1 MNLPLIDAAE
11 YFLNLKQAAGEAL
24 PAVEE
29 APAED
34 GLLQALSEA
43 AKSKL
48 GLAIAYRVYSE
59 SLRDPSNSAIG
70 EHFKEHSEDCLNDVD
85 FFVRRSSV
93 MSGGASLEGV
103 ESPPASGDLTEIL
116 QVLSKMEEAN
126 LQLMSELVV
135 LLEGNPSKYE
145 VEAMMAK
152 DQHHLDDLTQHMPVA
167 PELPSVAEELP
178 SVEEAAPPGVIGP
191 AKVAA
196 AKATGL
202 KRVGQIFSGSRVR
215 GLKEEGDASVRAG
228 QEYLK
233 KSKSHR
239 EVQHKLLRDRPNNE
253 RPGFRELLSEGRAN
267 AARNK
272 GGDHVDHGKAL
283 RNEAIKERAKQ
294 VGAIGGT
301 AAAATGAAV
310 GAHKLLSK
318 KEAGV
323 SASKGLARVGELLT
337 GSRAKKLT
345 KASDKAL
352 TAASSHLS
360 KAEGHA
366 LTSRKALDKNLLHTG
381 RKAHEASKASF
392 STGSRTLDRSQALH
406 AGAKAE
412 SGRVLK
418 TRVGVGTTVA
428 GAAGGTGALLHGKK
442 NEGGSSAQ
450 GDGKIASMQVILQNA
465 AAKRHHGKEKT
476 SEMGA
481 AAMGQHSPVAPPA
494 PLNGAAAGQHPKLA
508 QRTYDMG
515 GSKRDGKAYS
525 MHTTPDDYEL
535 SQLISSKMDGDLR
548 GVRGKAKNE
557 GMLVGSG
564 LGAVKGLKAGK
575 GWGGGEV
582 IRTGG
587 GGGTVIGT
595 FGSGGKMPKG
605 MGADIRE
612 NQGMIRD
619 ELRGQGIKIGGLAQA
634 AQAGAGRLAGAVP
647 HIGSALQWAAHGAA
661 PAALAA
667 GAAGAVGG
675 AVAGGEGHR
684 LSGALKGG
692 VGAGIVGGA
701 AGGLAGAGAHRFAT
715 RALSA
720 AAPKLAADK
729 IGYRWDNESD
739 ESVARYADHG
749 SDGLRYGAPI
759 AGGVTGALMGRTPA
773 GRVVG
778 AVAGAGLGHLV
789 GVSENSKLRN
799 MARAEEIQR
808 HQHRLARAGQSAEGK
823 KEAADKSDS
832 ELAETGR
839 QRAVANLASG
849 FTSDKHTS
857 GERHGT
863 LAGRLG
869 GAAVGAGA
877 GALASKGATLPVRLA
892 AGMGGAVIGGSMGGQ
907 IGKTIGSDHDAEKFW
922 ANHKEAAGVGSALA
936 GMGEKAVAA
945 LGKRGITHAGQLGG
959 TLTHAAVGA
968 LPGAVIGAAGGAAA
982 GGEGHRL
989 SGALTGGVLG
999 GAAGAA
1005 AGAGGKKLLTK
1016 ALDKA
1021 NTAHDPFG
1029 ALKGPIRPGTGSL
1042 DHLVPHAGATP
1053 SLHAAPDLSHFAPP
1067 GAAPLAH
1074 GAPTNAI
1081 PAGPRR
1087 PATATDFHVPAATP
1101 APEPMASA
1109 SLAAPDVSKFNKP
1122 RWKIAQAKQ
1131 AGLVDSARSL
1141 ISRVTS
1147 RPTVSGI
1154 GKTLQSVEH
1163 SGEGL
1168 ARKALSAT
1176 TAPGLATHVPVPT
1189 TGTLPSAVSYLH
1201 APSGGSTLDLDLH
1214 HMAQEKRFHDSQPSW
1229 ARKAITESKYVRP
1242 SGTAPDLP
1250 TPSSAGRMTPEVAAA
1265 LARASK
1271 NPGETAAQ
1279 AMVRLSKVAAM
1290 RQLGYSSSGSAL
1302 VRGDKEMSPVLGK
1315 RVIRNAKQVWDKA
1328 VKQAMGEEAPVEQY
1342 LQEEAAGRQAQEAAE
1357 SDYLRQQ
1364 LQQTSQQLEQTQ
1376 AQVQEQGAQVGE
1388 MQGTIE
1394 QLQGQQAEQAQAA
1407 DAAVQTARQTA
1418 EAAMSQSM
1426 QRSAELMKQ
1435 TQLAAGLQNAAAT
1448 MKEQLMALSQTPVPP
1463 ATVGEA
1469 GELDAA
1475 AQQQVGQD
1483 QAMEEQAA
1491 MEEEAQMAAAQGA
1504 PPAAAPTAPPAAPK
1518 TASLGRAMGGA
1529 GQVLSKAPS
1538 GVAGAVLGAGLAAG
1552 TNAMIRGGHETAF
1565 LQDAV
1570 RKLEQKHQGGFATGM
1585 ALAEARMR
1593 AEQSSV
1599 MDQHPGKAAL
1609 IAAARGARAGF
1620 AVDTTL
1626 RSIIS

>member
-11 YFLNLKQAAGEAL
+11 FFLNLKQAAGEIL

-29 APAED
+29 HADEG

-167 PELPSVAEELP
+167 PELPSVEEAAP
-178 SVEEAAPPGVIGP
+178 AAAPPGVIGP
-191 AKVAA
+191 AKLG
-196 AKATGL
+196 AKKGL
-202 KRVGQIFSGSRVR
+202 ERVKEVFTGSRAKR
-215 GLKEEGDASVRAG
+215 LWDG
-228 QEYLK
+228 
-233 KSKSHR
+233 
-239 EVQHKLLRDRPNNE
+239 
-253 RPGFRELLSEGRAN
+253 
-267 AARNK
+267 AARAMYRTSMR
-272 GGDHVDHGKAL
+272 GPDDPGVGRGIARATML
-283 RNEAIKERAKQ
+283 GVGAVKERAKQ

-301 AAAATGAAV
+301 AAGVV
-310 GAHKLLSK
+310 GAGVGAKKLLSK
-318 KEAGV
+318 K
-323 SASKGLARVGELLT
+323 
-337 GSRAKKLT
+337 
-345 KASDKAL
+345 D
-352 TAASSHLS
+352 
-360 KAEGHA
+360 
-366 LTSRKALDKNLLHTG
+366 D
-381 RKAHEASKASF
+381 
-392 STGSRTLDRSQALH
+392 
-406 AGAKAE
+406 
-412 SGRVLK
+412 
-418 TRVGVGTTVA
+418 
-428 GAAGGTGALLHGKK
+428 
-442 NEGGSSAQ
+442 
-450 GDGKIASMQVILQNA
+450 
-465 AAKRHHGKEKT
+465 GKEKT
-476 SEMGA
+476 SELGA

-535 SQLISSKMDGDLR
+535 SQLIISKMDGDLR

-619 ELRGQGIKIGGLAQA
+619 ELRGQGIKLGDWSGSLSKVMGQRGITHAGQMVGQWGRGAAMKQLGG
-634 AQAGAGRLAGAVP
+634 AGAV
-647 HIGSALQWAAHGAA
+647 LGA
-661 PAALAA
+661 
-667 GAAGAVGG
+667 GVGAVGG
-675 AVAGGEGHR
+675 AVAGGPGHR
-684 LSGALKGG
+684 LSGALGG
-692 VGAGIVGGA
+692 AAVGGATGGAVGA
-701 AGGLAGAGAHRFAT
+701 AGGAAFHGSIVNSLNKANTVSDPFKHVGP
-715 RALSA
+715 A
-720 AAPKLAADK
+720 AAAAAMGPKL
-729 IGYRWDNESD
+729 G
-739 ESVARYADHG
+739 
-749 SDGLRYGAPI
+749 
-759 AGGVTGALMGRTPA
+759 
-773 GRVVG
+773 
-778 AVAGAGLGHLV
+778 
-789 GVSENSKLRN
+789 
-799 MARAEEIQR
+799 
-808 HQHRLARAGQSAEGK
+808 
-823 KEAADKSDS
+823 ADKSDS

-869 GAAVGAGA
+869 GAVVGAGA

-922 ANHKEAAGVGSALA
+922 ANHKEAGAGSSAAKWLA
-936 GMGEKAVAA
+936 A
-945 LGKRGITHAGQLGG
+945 HP
-959 TLTHAAVGA
+959 AAVGGVA
-968 LPGAVIGAAGGAAA
+968 GSAIGAAGGAVA
-982 GGEGHRL
+982 GGPEHRL
-989 SGALTGGVLG
+989 SGAFGGAAIG
-999 GAAGAA
+999 GAAGATAGHVGGRLLRA
-1005 AGAGGKKLLTK
+1005 APSPTAPSLASGK
-1016 ALDKA
+1016 
-1021 NTAHDPFG
+1021 
-1029 ALKGPIRPGTGSL
+1029 PGT
-1042 DHLVPHAGATP
+1042 
-1053 SLHAAPDLSHFAPP
+1053 
-1067 GAAPLAH
+1067 
-1074 GAPTNAI
+1074 I
-1081 PAGPRR
+1081 MAGPL
-1087 PATATDFHVPAATP
+1087 PDSHVVQDGLRGKSLTMLGG
-1101 APEPMASA
+1101 EEMASQYGRLPQ
-1109 SLAAPDVSKFNKP
+1109 SIKDTVESTDLA
-1122 RWKIAQAKQ
+1122 R
-1131 AGLVDSARSL
+1131 
-1141 ISRVTS
+1141 
-1147 RPTVSGI
+1147 GI
-1154 GKTLQSVEH
+1154 GTPDGIKI
-1163 SGEGL
+1163 
-1168 ARKALSAT
+1168 
-1176 TAPGLATHVPVPT
+1176 
-1189 TGTLPSAVSYLH
+1189 
-1201 APSGGSTLDLDLH
+1201 
-1214 HMAQEKRFHDSQPSW
+1214 QPHN
-1229 ARKAITESKYVRP
+1229 
-1242 SGTAPDLP
+1242 
-1250 TPSSAGRMTPEVAAA
+1250 AAA
-1265 LARASK
+1265 LMGHRGDFSTASQRRNARLAA
-1271 NPGETAAQ
+1271 EAAQ
-1279 AMVRLSKVAAM
+1279 AAATTKV
-1290 RQLGYSSSGSAL
+1290 SSLFRPSNMEEGRVITSH
-1302 VRGDKEMSPVLGK
+1302 GDKEMAPVLGK
-1315 RVIRNAKQVWDKA
+1315 RVMRNAKQVWDKA
-1328 VKQAMGEEAPVEQY
+1328 VKEAMGEEAPVEQY

-1357 SDYLRQQ
+1357 SDYLREQ

-1376 AQVQEQGAQVGE
+1376 AQAQEQEAQVGE
-1388 MQGTIE
+1388 MQGTIQ

-1504 PPAAAPTAPPAAPK
+1504 PPAAAPAATPAAPK
-1518 TASLGRAMGGA
+1518 TAGMISGA
-1529 GQVLSKAPS
+1529 GKVLRNAPG
-1538 GVAGAVLGAGLAAG
+1538 GVVGGVVGAASAAGLGALL
-1552 TNAMIRGGHETAF
+1552 RHKETAF
-1565 LQDAV
+1565 LTDAV
-1570 RKLEQKHQGGFATGM
+1570 KKLEAKQQGGFLTGM
-1585 ALAEARMR
+1585 MLAEARMVADR
-1593 AEQSSV
+1593 SAV

-1609 IAAARGARAGF
+1609 LNAVRGAGAGF
-1620 AVDTTL
+1620 ALDKTI
-1626 RSIIS
+1626 RHIS

>member
-11 YFLNLKQAAGEAL
+11 FFLNLKQAAGEVL

-152 DQHHLDDLTQHMPVA
+152 DQHHLDDLTQHMPEA

-228 QEYLK
+228 QEYFK

-301 AAAATGAAV
+301 AAAATGAAI
-310 GAHKLLSK
+310 G
-318 KEAGV
+318 
-323 SASKGLARVGELLT
+323 
-337 GSRAKKLT
+337 AKKIH
-345 KASDKAL
+345 SQV
-352 TAASSHLS
+352 
-360 KAEGHA
+360 
-366 LTSRKALDKNLLHTG
+366 
-381 RKAHEASKASF
+381 
-392 STGSRTLDRSQALH
+392 STGLQRGMKAKEDRE
-406 AGAKAE
+406 K
-412 SGRVLK
+412 
-418 TRVGVGTTVA
+418 
-428 GAAGGTGALLHGKK
+428 
-442 NEGGSSAQ
+442 
-450 GDGKIASMQVILQNA
+450 
-465 AAKRHHGKEKT
+465 GKEKT

-515 GSKRDGKAYS
+515 GSKRDGRAYS

-922 ANHKEAAGVGSALA
+922 ANHKEASEGFPETIGRAAGHVAKSTGIHDMVTTGDAGPLANAIKKPLVDIKNRISSGYGEGAGTKGWKERHTKEAASIGSALA

-959 TLTHAAVGA
+959 TLTHAAMGA

-989 SGALTGGVLG
+989 SGALTGGALG

-1005 AGAGGKKLLTK
+1005 AGVGGKKLLTK

-1029 ALKGPIRPGTGSL
+1029 PLKGPIRPGTGSL
-1042 DHLVPHAGATP
+1042 NHVVPHAVATP

-1074 GAPTNAI
+1074 GAPVNAI

-1141 ISRVTS
+1141 ISRATS

-1168 ARKALSAT
+1168 ARRALSAT

-1279 AMVRLSKVAAM
+1279 AMVRLSKVAAAM
-1290 RQLGYSSSGSAL
+1290 RQLGYSSSGPVL
-1302 VRGDKEMSPVLGK
+1302 VHGDKEMSPVLGK

-1328 VKQAMGEEAPVEQY
+1328 VKEAMGEEAPVEQY

-1376 AQVQEQGAQVGE
+1376 AQAQEQEAQVGE
-1388 MQGTIE
+1388 MQGTIQ

-1469 GELDAA
+1469 SELDAA
-1475 AQQQVGQD
+1475 AQQQVGQE

-1504 PPAAAPTAPPAAPK
+1504 PPAAAAEAPPAPPK
-1518 TASLGRAMGGA
+1518 TAGMISGA
-1529 GQVLSKAPS
+1529 GKVLRNAPG
-1538 GVAGAVLGAGLAAG
+1538 GVVGGVVGAASAAGLGALL
-1552 TNAMIRGGHETAF
+1552 RHKETAF
-1565 LQDAV
+1565 LTDAV
-1570 RKLEQKHQGGFATGM
+1570 KKLEAKQQGGFLTGM
-1585 ALAEARMR
+1585 MLAEARMVADR
-1593 AEQSSV
+1593 SAV

-1609 IAAARGARAGF
+1609 LNAARGAGAGF
-1620 AVDTTL
+1620 ALDKTI
-1626 RSIIS
+1626 RHIS

>member
-11 YFLNLKQAAGEAL
+11 FFLNLKQAAGEAL

-34 GLLQALSEA
+34 GLPQALSEA

-167 PELPSVAEELP
+167 PELPSVEEELP
-178 SVEEAAPPGVIGP
+178 SVEEAAPAAAAPPGAIGP
-191 AKVAA
+191 AKVAGVS
-196 AKATGL
+196 AKSGL
-202 KRVGQIFSGSRVR
+202 SRVGELLSGSRVKKLE
-215 GLKEEGDASVRAG
+215 GLSDKLQSGKPLGDRAVVVDVRRLTRAQKGVEAERNSVRTA
-228 QEYLK
+228 
-233 KSKSHR
+233 
-239 EVQHKLLRDRPNNE
+239 
-253 RPGFRELLSEGRAN
+253 RAVT
-267 AARNK
+267 A
-272 GGDHVDHGKAL
+272 
-283 RNEAIKERAKQ
+283 
-294 VGAIGGT
+294 VGA
-301 AAAATGAAV
+301 TGVGAV

-318 KEAGV
+318 K
-323 SASKGLARVGELLT
+323 
-337 GSRAKKLT
+337 
-345 KASDKAL
+345 D
-352 TAASSHLS
+352 
-360 KAEGHA
+360 
-366 LTSRKALDKNLLHTG
+366 D
-381 RKAHEASKASF
+381 
-392 STGSRTLDRSQALH
+392 
-406 AGAKAE
+406 
-412 SGRVLK
+412 
-418 TRVGVGTTVA
+418 
-428 GAAGGTGALLHGKK
+428 
-442 NEGGSSAQ
+442 
-450 GDGKIASMQVILQNA
+450 
-465 AAKRHHGKEKT
+465 GKEKT

-619 ELRGQGIKIGGLAQA
+619 ELRGQGIKIGGAWNQAMGKALGDRGITYAGQLASK
-634 AQAGAGRLAGAVP
+634 GLGLGRAVTRLGGAGAVL
-647 HIGSALQWAAHGAA
+647 GAGVGAA
-661 PAALAA
+661 
-667 GAAGAVGG
+667 GG
-675 AVAGGEGHR
+675 AVAGGPGHR
-684 LSGALKGG
+684 LSGALGGAAVGG
-692 VGAGIVGGA
+692 VAGGA
-701 AGGLAGAGAHRFAT
+701 AGAAGGAAFHRSMVNTLNKANTVSDPFKHVGP
-715 RALSA
+715 A
-720 AAPKLAADK
+720 AAAAAMGPKL
-729 IGYRWDNESD
+729 G
-739 ESVARYADHG
+739 
-749 SDGLRYGAPI
+749 
-759 AGGVTGALMGRTPA
+759 
-773 GRVVG
+773 
-778 AVAGAGLGHLV
+778 
-789 GVSENSKLRN
+789 
-799 MARAEEIQR
+799 
-808 HQHRLARAGQSAEGK
+808 
-823 KEAADKSDS
+823 ADKSDS

-863 LAGRLG
+863 LAGRIG

-922 ANHKEAAGVGSALA
+922 ANHKEAGAGSSAAKWLA
-936 GMGEKAVAA
+936 A
-945 LGKRGITHAGQLGG
+945 HP
-959 TLTHAAVGA
+959 AAVGGVA
-968 LPGAVIGAAGGAAA
+968 GSAIGAAGGAVA
-982 GGEGHRL
+982 GGPEHRL
-989 SGALTGGVLG
+989 SGALGGAAVG
-999 GAAGAA
+999 GAAGATAGHVGGRLLRA
-1005 AGAGGKKLLTK
+1005 APSPSAATAQLASGK
-1016 ALDKA
+1016 
-1021 NTAHDPFG
+1021 
-1029 ALKGPIRPGTGSL
+1029 PGT
-1042 DHLVPHAGATP
+1042 VM
-1053 SLHAAPDLSHFAPP
+1053 
-1067 GAAPLAH
+1067 
-1074 GAPTNAI
+1074 
-1081 PAGPRR
+1081 AGP
-1087 PATATDFHVPAATP
+1087 
-1101 APEPMASA
+1101 
-1109 SLAAPDVSKFNKP
+1109 
-1122 RWKIAQAKQ
+1122 
-1131 AGLVDSARSL
+1131 
-1141 ISRVTS
+1141 
-1147 RPTVSGI
+1147 
-1154 GKTLQSVEH
+1154 
-1163 SGEGL
+1163 
-1168 ARKALSAT
+1168 
-1176 TAPGLATHVPVPT
+1176 
-1189 TGTLPSAVSYLH
+1189 LPSAHTAVPQNVSIGSSPTVI
-1201 APSGGSTLDLDLH
+1201 PSRAHSIGSSPTVIPSSPSSSKMRNLTMEGGEEMAAQYRQMPEDLRNVVESTPLVRDH
-1214 HMAQEKRFHDSQPSW
+1214 KMQPHNALALLQQRGSW
-1229 ARKAITESKYVRP
+1229 GPNWK
-1242 SGTAPDLP
+1242 GG
-1250 TPSSAGRMTPEVAAA
+1250 TPSRVPNPAHGSESAVARVLRQAA
-1265 LARASK
+1265 
-1271 NPGETAAQ
+1271 ET
-1279 AMVRLSKVAAM
+1279 KV
-1290 RQLGYSSSGSAL
+1290 GS
-1302 VRGDKEMSPVLGK
+1302 VSHGTKEMSPVLGK
-1315 RVIRNAKQVWDKA
+1315 RVMRNAKQVWDKA
-1328 VKQAMGEEAPVEQY
+1328 VKEAMGEGVPVEQY

-1376 AQVQEQGAQVGE
+1376 AQAQEQEAQVSE
-1388 MQGTIE
+1388 MQGTIQ

-1504 PPAAAPTAPPAAPK
+1504 PPAAAPEAPPAPPK
-1518 TASLGRAMGGA
+1518 TAGMISGA
-1529 GQVLSKAPS
+1529 GKVLRNAPG
-1538 GVAGAVLGAGLAAG
+1538 GVVGGVVGAASAAGLGALL
-1552 TNAMIRGGHETAF
+1552 RHKETAF
-1565 LQDAV
+1565 LTDAV
-1570 RKLEQKHQGGFATGM
+1570 KKLEAKQQGGFLTGM
-1585 ALAEARMR
+1585 MLAEARMVADR
-1593 AEQSSV
+1593 SAV

-1609 IAAARGARAGF
+1609 LNAVRGAGAGF
-1620 AVDTTL
+1620 ALDKTI
-1626 RSIIS
+1626 RHIS

>member
-11 YFLNLKQAAGEAL
+11 FFLNLKQAAGEVL

-126 LQLMSELVV
+126 LSLMSELVV

-152 DQHHLDDLTQHMPVA
+152 DQHHLDDLAQHMPA
-167 PELPSVAEELP
+167 ASELP
-178 SVEEAAPPGVIGP
+178 SVEPPSVEEEVPSVEEAAPPAAPPGVIGP

-196 AKATGL
+196 AA
-202 KRVGQIFSGSRVR
+202 
-215 GLKEEGDASVRAG
+215 
-228 QEYLK
+228 
-233 KSKSHR
+233 
-239 EVQHKLLRDRPNNE
+239 
-253 RPGFRELLSEGRAN
+253 
-267 AARNK
+267 
-272 GGDHVDHGKAL
+272 
-283 RNEAIKERAKQ
+283 
-294 VGAIGGT
+294 
-301 AAAATGAAV
+301 
-310 GAHKLLSK
+310 
-318 KEAGV
+318 
-323 SASKGLARVGELLT
+323 KGLDRVKEIFT
-337 GSRAKKLT
+337 GSRAKKLQELT
-345 KASDKAL
+345 GKTHAKAVHHGAQASGHAFDAANAYAHGAGQLGDSLSAKSKAMMGVAG
-352 TAASSHLS
+352 TNAGRARKFRSAARVEGAKQVGAIAGTTGAAVIGAKKLLS
-360 KAEGHA
+360 K
-366 LTSRKALDKNLLHTG
+366 KD
-381 RKAHEASKASF
+381 
-392 STGSRTLDRSQALH
+392 D
-406 AGAKAE
+406 
-412 SGRVLK
+412 
-418 TRVGVGTTVA
+418 
-428 GAAGGTGALLHGKK
+428 
-442 NEGGSSAQ
+442 
-450 GDGKIASMQVILQNA
+450 
-465 AAKRHHGKEKT
+465 GKEKT

-557 GMLVGSG
+557 GVLVGSG

-619 ELRGQGIKIGGLAQA
+619 ELRGQGIKIGG
-634 AQAGAGRLAGAVP
+634 AVT
-647 HIGSALQWAAHGAA
+647 GGV
-661 PAALAA
+661 AALKSGVQGLAA
-667 GAAGAVGG
+667 SGKMFSPLRSAAAMAGTGAMAGTVAGAVGG
-675 AVAGGEGHR
+675 AMTADPGHR
-684 LSGALKGG
+684 LEGATGGAMKGAVVGTG
-692 VGAGIVGGA
+692 VGALGGA
-701 AGGLAGAGAHRFAT
+701 AANMGLRRWAG
-715 RALSA
+715 
-720 AAPKLAADK
+720 AAPK
-729 IGYRWDNESD
+729 
-739 ESVARYADHG
+739 
-749 SDGLRYGAPI
+749 
-759 AGGVTGALMGRTPA
+759 M
-773 GRVVG
+773 
-778 AVAGAGLGHLV
+778 
-789 GVSENSKLRN
+789 
-799 MARAEEIQR
+799 
-808 HQHRLARAGQSAEGK
+808 
-823 KEAADKSDS
+823 AADKSDS

-907 IGKTIGSDHDAEKFW
+907 IGKTVGSDHDAEKFW
-922 ANHKEAAGVGSALA
+922 ANHKEASEGFPETIGRAAGHVAKSTGIHDMVTTGDVGPLANAIKKPLVDIKNRISSGYGEGAGGTKGWKERHTKEAASIGGALA

-959 TLTHAAVGA
+959 TLTHAAMGA

-1005 AGAGGKKLLTK
+1005 AGAGGKKVLTK

-1029 ALKGPIRPGTGSL
+1029 AMRGPIRPGTGSL
-1042 DHLVPHAGATP
+1042 DHVVPHAVATP

-1074 GAPTNAI
+1074 GAPVNAI

-1176 TAPGLATHVPVPT
+1176 TAPGIATHVPVPT
-1189 TGTLPSAVSYLH
+1189 TGTMPSAVSHLQLK
-1201 APSGGSTLDLDLH
+1201 PSNSTLDLDLH

-1242 SGTAPDLP
+1242 SGSAPDVP
-1250 TPSSAGRMTPEVAAA
+1250 TPSSAGRMSPEVAAA
-1265 LARASK
+1265 LARVSK

-1279 AMVRLSKVAAM
+1279 AMVRLSKVAAAM
-1290 RQLGYSSSGSAL
+1290 RQLGYSSSGPVL
-1302 VRGDKEMSPVLGK
+1302 VHGDKEMTPVLGK
-1315 RVIRNAKQVWDKA
+1315 RVLRNAKQVWDKA

-1357 SDYLRQQ
+1357 SDYLREQ

-1376 AQVQEQGAQVGE
+1376 AQAQEQEAQVGE
-1388 MQGTIE
+1388 MQGTIQ

-1448 MKEQLMALSQTPVPP
+1448 MKEQLLALSQTPVPP

-1504 PPAAAPTAPPAAPK
+1504 PSAAAEAPPAPPK

-1538 GVAGAVLGAGLAAG
+1538 GVAGAVLGAGLGAG

>member
-11 YFLNLKQAAGEAL
+11 FFLNLKQAAGEVL

-116 QVLSKMEEAN
+116 QVLSAMEEAN
-126 LQLMSELVV
+126 LSLMSELVV

-152 DQHHLDDLTQHMPVA
+152 DQHHLDDLTQHMPEA
-167 PELPSVAEELP
+167 PELPSVEAELP
-178 SVEEAAPPGVIGP
+178 SVEEAAPPAAPPGVIGP
-191 AKVAA
+191 AKVATDFSEHLLHLP
-196 AKATGL
+196 KSTGM
-202 KRVGQIFSGSRVR
+202 KRVGQILSGSRANA
-215 GLKEEGDASVRAG
+215 LKEESTNAFSRA
-228 QEYLK
+228 
-233 KSKSHR
+233 KSKYTEANARGSLQDELGSQTR
-239 EVQHKLLRDRPNNE
+239 KSKRLRDIGDVLAHQGRQ
-253 RPGFRELLSEGRAN
+253 FRSEAN
-267 AARNK
+267 A
-272 GGDHVDHGKAL
+272 
-283 RNEAIKERAKQ
+283 ERAKQ

-301 AAAATGAAV
+301 AAAATGAV
-310 GAHKLLSK
+310 IGAKKLLSK
-318 KEAGV
+318 KD
-323 SASKGLARVGELLT
+323 S
-337 GSRAKKLT
+337 
-345 KASDKAL
+345 
-352 TAASSHLS
+352 
-360 KAEGHA
+360 
-366 LTSRKALDKNLLHTG
+366 
-381 RKAHEASKASF
+381 
-392 STGSRTLDRSQALH
+392 
-406 AGAKAE
+406 
-412 SGRVLK
+412 
-418 TRVGVGTTVA
+418 
-428 GAAGGTGALLHGKK
+428 
-442 NEGGSSAQ
+442 
-450 GDGKIASMQVILQNA
+450 
-465 AAKRHHGKEKT
+465 GKEKT

-508 QRTYDMG
+508 GVPTAKGFGRVKEILSGSRVGALKAMSADARGAAKKRLTDEESLRKTVAALPATDARSARVGEKIKKLRADRVEQLAASRRHISEAGTERAKQTAAIGSIAAGAGVAADAGLSALNKSERKTAGVSAAKGLLPRAKEIISGERASKLWAAAKGTAQKSHTGKIGKTPDNARRLGHLAVGSLKEKAKQIGAIGAIAAAPTVGVIGAKKLMKELPSKDEKIAQRTYDVG

-535 SQLISSKMDGDLR
+535 SQLISSRMDGDLR

-587 GGGTVIGT
+587 GGGGTVIGT

-619 ELRGQGIKIGGLAQA
+619 ELRGQGIKIGGAWDQAMGKALGDRGITYAGQLASK
-634 AQAGAGRLAGAVP
+634 GLGLGRAVTRLGGAGAVL
-647 HIGSALQWAAHGAA
+647 GAGVGAA
-661 PAALAA
+661 
-667 GAAGAVGG
+667 GG
-675 AVAGGEGHR
+675 AVAGGPGHR
-684 LSGALKGG
+684 LSGALGG
-692 VGAGIVGGA
+692 AAVGGA
-701 AGGLAGAGAHRFAT
+701 AGGAAGAAGGAAFHRSMVNTLNKANTVSDPFKHVGP
-715 RALSA
+715 A
-720 AAPKLAADK
+720 AAAAAMGPKL
-729 IGYRWDNESD
+729 G
-739 ESVARYADHG
+739 
-749 SDGLRYGAPI
+749 
-759 AGGVTGALMGRTPA
+759 
-773 GRVVG
+773 
-778 AVAGAGLGHLV
+778 
-789 GVSENSKLRN
+789 
-799 MARAEEIQR
+799 
-808 HQHRLARAGQSAEGK
+808 
-823 KEAADKSDS
+823 ADKSDS

-877 GALASKGATLPVRLA
+877 GALASRGATLPVRLA

-922 ANHKEAAGVGSALA
+922 ANHKEAGAGSSAAKWLAAHPTAVGGVAGSA
-936 GMGEKAVAA
+936 
-945 LGKRGITHAGQLGG
+945 
-959 TLTHAAVGA
+959 
-968 LPGAVIGAAGGAAA
+968 IGAAGGAVA
-982 GGEGHRL
+982 GGPEHRL
-989 SGALTGGVLG
+989 SGALGGAAVG
-999 GAAGAA
+999 GAAGATAGHVGGRLLRA
-1005 AGAGGKKLLTK
+1005 APSPAAAPVQLASG
-1016 ALDKA
+1016 
-1021 NTAHDPFG
+1021 
-1029 ALKGPIRPGTGSL
+1029 RPGT
-1042 DHLVPHAGATP
+1042 
-1053 SLHAAPDLSHFAPP
+1053 
-1067 GAAPLAH
+1067 
-1074 GAPTNAI
+1074 I
-1081 PAGPRR
+1081 MAGP
-1087 PATATDFHVPAATP
+1087 
-1101 APEPMASA
+1101 
-1109 SLAAPDVSKFNKP
+1109 
-1122 RWKIAQAKQ
+1122 
-1131 AGLVDSARSL
+1131 
-1141 ISRVTS
+1141 
-1147 RPTVSGI
+1147 
-1154 GKTLQSVEH
+1154 
-1163 SGEGL
+1163 
-1168 ARKALSAT
+1168 
-1176 TAPGLATHVPVPT
+1176 
-1189 TGTLPSAVSYLH
+1189 LPSAHTAVPQNVSIGSSPTVI
-1201 APSGGSTLDLDLH
+1201 PSRAHSIGS
-1214 HMAQEKRFHDSQPSW
+1214 S
-1229 ARKAITESKYVRP
+1229 
-1242 SGTAPDLP
+1242 P
-1250 TPSSAGRMTPEVAAA
+1250 TVIPSSSSSS
-1265 LARASK
+1265 SK
-1271 NPGETAAQ
+1271 MRNLTMEGGEEMAAQ
-1279 AMVRLSKVAAM
+1279 Y
-1290 RQLGYSSSGSAL
+1290 RQMPEDLRNVVESTPL
-1302 VRGDKEMSPVLGK
+1302 VRDHKMQPHNALGLLQSRGSWGPNWKGGTPPRVPNPAHESESAVARVLRQAAETKVGSVSHGDKEMSPVLGK
-1315 RVIRNAKQVWDKA
+1315 RVIRNAKQVWDNA
-1328 VKQAMGEEAPVEQY
+1328 VKEAMGEEAPVEQY

-1376 AQVQEQGAQVGE
+1376 AQAQEQEAQVGE
-1388 MQGTIE
+1388 MQGTIQ

-1448 MKEQLMALSQTPVPP
+1448 MKEQLLALSQTPVPP

-1504 PPAAAPTAPPAAPK
+1504 PSAAAEAPPAPPK

-1538 GVAGAVLGAGLAAG
+1538 GVAGAVLGAGLGAG

>member
-11 YFLNLKQAAGEAL
+11 YFLNLKQAAEEIL

-29 APAED
+29 HADEG
-34 GLLQALSEA
+34 GLLHALSEA

-103 ESPPASGDLTEIL
+103 EAPPASGDLTEIL

-126 LQLMSELVV
+126 LSLMSELVV

-167 PELPSVAEELP
+167 TELP
-178 SVEEAAPPGVIGP
+178 SVEEVAPLAAPPGVIGP
-191 AKVAA
+191 AKV
-196 AKATGL
+196 
-202 KRVGQIFSGSRVR
+202 
-215 GLKEEGDASVRAG
+215 
-228 QEYLK
+228 
-233 KSKSHR
+233 
-239 EVQHKLLRDRPNNE
+239 
-253 RPGFRELLSEGRAN
+253 
-267 AARNK
+267 
-272 GGDHVDHGKAL
+272 
-283 RNEAIKERAKQ
+283 
-294 VGAIGGT
+294 
-301 AAAATGAAV
+301 
-310 GAHKLLSK
+310 
-318 KEAGV
+318 AGV

-352 TAASSHLS
+352 TTASGHLS
-360 KAEGHA
+360 KAQGHA
-366 LTSRKALDKNLLHTG
+366 LTARKALDKNLLHTA

-406 AGAKAE
+406 AGATAEGSKVFKA
-412 SGRVLK
+412 RAAAA
-418 TRVGVGTTVA
+418 A
-428 GAAGGTGALLHGKK
+428 GAAVAGTAGVTGALFHGKK
-442 NEGGSSAQ
+442 SNGAP
-450 GDGKIASMQVILQNA
+450 LQD
-465 AAKRHHGKEKT
+465 GKEKT

-481 AAMGQHSPVAPPA
+481 AAMGQHSPVVPPA
-494 PLNGAAAGQHPKLA
+494 PLNGAAAGQHPKLAGCESDSPEKKKKWKAIQKNLQKQKVEKVAGHVKVAVSREWISRTVRDASHPLRASADRVGEFAQNTKDVANRLRAKADLVDRSDIANRVKSSRAAGKAETAAHEAYSELDLRGGQHLVDKYA

-525 MHTTPDDYEL
+525 MHTTPDEYEL

-575 GWGGGEV
+575 GWGGGQV

-612 NQGMIRD
+612 NQSMIRD

-647 HIGSALQWAAHGAA
+647 HIGSALQWAARGAA
-661 PAALAA
+661 PTALAA
-667 GAAGAVGG
+667 GAAGAIGG

-701 AGGLAGAGAHRFAT
+701 AGGLAGAGAHRFVT
-715 RALSA
+715 KALSA
-720 AAPKLAADK
+720 AAPK
-729 IGYRWDNESD
+729 
-739 ESVARYADHG
+739 
-749 SDGLRYGAPI
+749 
-759 AGGVTGALMGRTPA
+759 M
-773 GRVVG
+773 
-778 AVAGAGLGHLV
+778 
-789 GVSENSKLRN
+789 
-799 MARAEEIQR
+799 
-808 HQHRLARAGQSAEGK
+808 
-823 KEAADKSDS
+823 AADKSDS

-869 GAAVGAGA
+869 GAVVGAGA
-877 GALASKGATLPVRLA
+877 GALASRGATLPVRLA

-907 IGKTIGSDHDAEKFW
+907 IGKTVGSDHDAEKFW
-922 ANHKEAAGVGSALA
+922 ANHKEAFGKEAAGIGGALA

-945 LGKRGITHAGQLGG
+945 LGKRGITHAGQLGS
-959 TLTHAAVGA
+959 TLTHAAMGA

-1005 AGAGGKKLLTK
+1005 AGVGGKKVLTK

-1029 ALKGPIRPGTGSL
+1029 PLRGPIRPGTGSL
-1042 DHLVPHAGATP
+1042 DHVVPHAVTTP

-1067 GAAPLAH
+1067 GAAPLVH
-1074 GAPTNAI
+1074 GAPANAI

-1101 APEPMASA
+1101 VPEPMAST
-1109 SLAAPDVSKFNKP
+1109 SLAAPDVSKFTKP

-1147 RPTVSGI
+1147 RPTVSSI

-1168 ARKALSAT
+1168 ARKAMAAT
-1176 TAPGLATHVPVPT
+1176 TAPGIATHVPVPT
-1189 TGTLPSAVSYLH
+1189 TGTMPSAVSHLQLR
-1201 APSGGSTLDLDLH
+1201 PSNSTLDLDLH

-1229 ARKAITESKYVRP
+1229 ARKALTESKYVRP
-1242 SGTAPDLP
+1242 SGSAPDVP

-1265 LARASK
+1265 LARISK

-1279 AMVRLSKVAAM
+1279 AMVRLSKVAAAM
-1290 RQLGYSSSGSAL
+1290 RQLGYSSSGPAISH
-1302 VRGDKEMSPVLGK
+1302 GDKEMSPVLGK
-1315 RVIRNAKQVWDKA
+1315 RVMRNAKQVWGKA
-1328 VKQAMGEEAPVEQY
+1328 VKEAMGEEAPVEQY
-1342 LQEEAAGRQAQEAAE
+1342 LQEEAAGRQAQEVAE

-1364 LQQTSQQLEQTQ
+1364 LQQTTQQLEQAQ
-1376 AQVQEQGAQVGE
+1376 AQAQEQEAQVGE

-1475 AQQQVGQD
+1475 AQEQVGQD

-1491 MEEEAQMAAAQGA
+1491 MEQEAQMAAAQGA
-1504 PPAAAPTAPPAAPK
+1504 QPAAPPAQPK
-1518 TASLGRAMGGA
+1518 TAGMISGA
-1529 GQVLSKAPS
+1529 GKVLRNAPG
-1538 GVAGAVLGAGLAAG
+1538 GVVGGVVGAASAAGLGALLR
-1552 TNAMIRGGHETAF
+1552 NKETAF

-1570 RKLEQKHQGGFATGM
+1570 KKLEAKQQGGFLTGM
-1585 ALAEARMR
+1585 MLAEARMVADR
-1593 AEQSSV
+1593 SAV

-1609 IAAARGARAGF
+1609 LNAVRGAGAGF
-1620 AVDTTL
+1620 ALDKTI
-1626 RSIIS
+1626 RHIS